1 MIVGSGLVGFC
12 LLLVMVTTIVTLV
25 GMSRSVEQIEEEY
38 EERAEIGRVR
48 ELVGT
53 ASALLQAKTPDNSA
67 SAQAL
72 GRADNVLTAYIKSQ
86 SSQEAGNEE
95 HQAEEIEEA
104 KEVVELIEGLRLA
117 LAREPFDRAA
127 TIQTFDEV
135 DHKLGELIGQTD
147 EQVSYADN
155 LADRELR
162 YGLTLFGVAMS
173 VGVLLGLIG
182 VIYTYRSVTGP
193 VRQLR
198 DQVRQTSLQLN
209 VKKSSTREAD
219 DLNSIQ
225 TDFVHVVDELNALYR
240 TLEDRVKR
248 KSRELV
254 RAERLA
260 SVGYLAA
267 GIAHEINN
275 PLNAISGYSE
285 LVSRQ
290 LNRENNGAKWDD
302 AIESLSV
309 VHREAMRCKG
319 ITERLLSLS
328 RKSTSAQE
336 PVNLGLVIEQTI
348 TLIRGLPHLAQ
359 RTIDNTVSKE
369 DDLLVWGVHAEL
381 TQVFLNIFVNAIEAC
396 EPGSGRVAINAR
408 EIEDEMIEVSVVD
421 NGCGMDELVI
431 EHLFEPFFTSKP
443 GQQAV
448 GTGLGMSIVH
458 AIVRDYGGN
467 VHAYSDGPGLGSA
480 IKIVLPVY
488 DPSQHEQQA

>member
-25 GMSRSVEQIEEEY
+25 AMSHSIEQIEEEY
-38 EERAEIGRVR
+38 EERTEIGRIR

-53 ASALLQAKTPDNSA
+53 AGALLNASTPDRTA
-67 SAQAL
+67 AVKAL
-72 GRADNVLTAYIKSQ
+72 GRAEKVLDNYIASQ
-86 SSQEAGNEE
+86 ASQEAGDDV
-95 HQAEEIEEA
+95 HQAEELEEA
-104 KEVVELIEGLRLA
+104 EEVAELIEQLRTA
-117 LAREPFDRAA
+117 LAVEPFNQVVTVEAFSR
-127 TIQTFDEV
+127 V
-135 DHKLGELIGQTD
+135 DHKLGDLIGQTD
-147 EQVSYADN
+147 DQVSNADS

-162 YGLTLFGVAMS
+162 YGLTLFGIAMS
-173 VGVLLGLIG
+173 IGVLLGLVG
-182 VIYTYRSVTGP
+182 VVYTYRSVTGP
-193 VRQLR
+193 VRALR
-198 DQVRQTSLQLN
+198 DQIRNTSRQFHANKASMAH
-209 VKKSSTREAD
+209 AD
-219 DLNSIQ
+219 DLSSIQ
-225 TDFVHVVDELNALYR
+225 SDFVQVVDELSTLYR
-240 TLEDRVKR
+240 TLEDRVNR

-290 LNRENNGAKWDD
+290 LNHDNNQGKWED

-328 RKSTSAQE
+328 RKSPSAQE

-359 RTIDNTVSKE
+359 RTIENAVSKQ
-369 DDLLVWGVHAEL
+369 DGLMVWGVHAEL
-381 TQVFLNIFVNAIEAC
+381 TQVFLNILVNSIEASEPGTGRVEIRARMTDDQAIE
-396 EPGSGRVAINAR
+396 VT
-408 EIEDEMIEVSVVD
+408 VVD
-421 NGCGMDELVI
+421 NGCGMDDQVL
-431 EHLFEPFFTSKP
+431 EHLFEPFYTSKP

-458 AIVRDYGGN
+458 AIVRDYGGT
-467 VHAYSDGPGLGSA
+467 VRVFSDGPGLGST
-480 IKIVLPVY
+480 IQVVLPVY
-488 DPSQHEQQA
+488 DKSQ